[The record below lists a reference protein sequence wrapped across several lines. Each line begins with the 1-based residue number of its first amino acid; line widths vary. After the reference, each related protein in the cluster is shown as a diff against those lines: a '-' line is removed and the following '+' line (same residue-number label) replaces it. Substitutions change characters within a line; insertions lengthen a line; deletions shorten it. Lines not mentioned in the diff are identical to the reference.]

1 MVDLGSFFA
10 SRPGDLRLED
20 ALLAILLAFVLGQ
33 AIAWVY
39 MYTHAALSYS
49 RAFVQSLVVLTVIL
63 CVGMMVIGHSFA
75 IAFGLIG
82 ALSVIRFRNILKD
95 TRDTAFIFSSLI
107 VGMACG
113 TGSYALAVAGAASF
127 CLILFYLYWTGFGS
141 RYTSD
146 GFVRLYLSPESGG
159 QQGIQDLFSAYCR
172 SSQLVS
178 QRLGEDDYEELAYRL
193 YLRDT
198 SRAPEFVQELRAL
211 DGVSNITFALQ
222 EDEAEV

>member
-1 MVDLGSFFA
+1 MTDLSSFFA
-10 SRPGDLRLED
+10 ASPNDLGFESV
-20 ALLAILLAFVLGQ
+20 LLAIILAFVLGQ

-63 CVGMMVIGHSFA
+63 CVGMMVIGNSFA

-107 VGMACG
+107 TGMACG
-113 TGSYALAVAGAASF
+113 TGSFGLAIVGAVSF
-127 CLILFYLYWTGFGS
+127 CTILLYLYWTGFGS

-146 GFVRLYLSPESGG
+146 GFVRLYLAPSSDGLEGVQRLLQS
-159 QQGIQDLFSAYCR
+159 YCR
-172 SSQLVS
+172 TSQLVS
-178 QRLGEDDYEELAYRL
+178 QRLGDDDFEEFAYRL
-193 YLRDT
+193 YLRDL
-198 SRAPEFVQELRAL
+198 SRAPEFVRELRAVA
-211 DGVSNITFALQ
+211 GVSNITFALQ